1 MENIVTI
8 HIDQNQLDVEDGYWM
23 FDMYV
28 KDKFLRDSNSISQI
42 LIIDNSPP
50 VVHLTSSESIEESQS
65 VLVYAQVDDYFVG
78 SPISLTWTITDPSGN
93 SRGLFDYEFYHNST
107 IELTLNQSGYWQVHL
122 LVRDSANFLV
132 RENIS
137 IFG

>member
-23 FDMYV
+23 FEMYV

-78 SPISLTWTITDPSGN
+78 SPISLT
-93 SRGLFDYEFYHNST
+93 
-107 IELTLNQSGYWQVHL
+107 
-122 LVRDSANFLV
+122 
-132 RENIS
+132 
-137 IFG
+137 